1 MNKWLCTLLCISLC
15 FSDTILRA
23 QRTGI
28 YDTTISFMG
37 SNRALSIYVPP
48 SYNPAIKYRL
58 LIGLHGL
65 GDTCYN
71 YRNAL
76 ITTVGWANG
85 FGNTI
90 FVFPEA
96 ANRNAD
102 YFQPAGGED
111 IIPNSRDFMMA
122 QYHIDSQNVVLQGFS
137 LGGRAAL
144 RYGLDHPT
152 DFKGLLLNTPAVQ
165 GVKEAVNGHAQSYG
179 FNYAN
184 APQIPIFIT
193 LGDQDL
199 TYQSPLDSTYEQLV
213 LHDGPVRFTVVA
225 GMGHQVPSLALNQT
239 AFPFFSFPAHAGTD
253 AEAVQVYPALW
264 VCNSSHAAPSLL
276 LRNSGSDTLRQIRYQ
291 YTLGSSTNYQSWSGT
306 LAPFQHA
313 IVPLNVNNATPAD
326 NIISVQIDSL
336 NNNLADT
343 VLGNNS
349 LTGSFYL
356 PAATLSSLSE
366 GFEGTDFPPPGWTL
380 QQSGDFYTAWEQ
392 DNSIALTGSNS
403 ATAFN
408 TILIFDNLGRSDALI
423 TPPVNVSALAAPVL
437 NFDVSF
443 TYDRYTPP
451 YFTANVDFADTL
463 EVLASTDCGAHFSSI
478 YRKGGAELATYAN
491 PVINPLNLN
500 DLFPMPADSNWRM
513 ESIDLNALKTA
524 GTPAIFK
531 FNYISG
537 LGGAINIDNVYI
549 GTNTAVKNHPQST
562 LLIAPNPAHDL
573 LQIQLSQAALE
584 QLDLF
589 DMSGRLLR
597 SETASGKDTHHMQLP
612 VSGLPAGLYLLHVT
626 TSDGVTIRKISVLN

>member
-1 MNKWLCTLLCISLC
+1 MLWAVLCLLLS
-15 FSDTILRA
+15 FSSSALFA
-23 QRTGI
+23 QRTGS

-37 SNRALSIYVPP
+37 SNRALSVYVPP

-58 LIGLHGL
+58 IVGLHGL
-65 GDTCYN
+65 GDTCTN

-76 ITTVGWANG
+76 MVTMGWG
-85 FGNTI
+85 TGLGNTI

-102 YFQPAGGED
+102 FYQPTGGEA
-111 IIPNSRDFMMA
+111 IIPQSIAFAMS
-122 QYHIDSQNVVLQGFS
+122 QYRIDSQNVVLQGFS

-144 RYGLDHPT
+144 RYGLDHPG

-165 GVKEAVNGHAQSYG
+165 GVKEAVNGHAQSYA

-193 LGDQDL
+193 LGDQDV

-213 LHDGPVRFTVVA
+213 LHDGPVRFTLVA
-225 GMGHQVPSLALNQT
+225 GMGHQVPTLPLIQS
-239 AFPFFSFPAHAGTD
+239 AFPFFSFPAHAGAD
-253 AEAVQVYPALW
+253 AEAVQVYAAPW
-264 VCNSSHAAPSLL
+264 VCNTSNASPSLL
-276 LRNSGSDTLRQIRYQ
+276 IRNNGRDTLHQIRYQ
-291 YTLGSSTNYQSWSGT
+291 YTLGSSTQHRSWTGT

-313 IVPLNVNNATPAD
+313 ILPLNVMNAAPAD

-336 NNNLADT
+336 NGNLADT

-356 PAATLSSLSE
+356 PAAPLSSLNE
-366 GFEGTDFPPPGWTL
+366 GFEGSEFPPPGWTL
-380 QQSGDFYTAWEQ
+380 LQSGDFYTAWEQ

-408 TILIFDNLGRSDALI
+408 TILIFDNLSRADALV
-423 TPPVNVSALAAPVL
+423 TPPVNVAAMNAPL
-437 NFDVSF
+437 LSFDVSF

-451 YFTANVDFADTL
+451 YFTADVDFADTL
-463 EVLASTDCGAHFSSI
+463 EVLASTDCGSHFSSI
-478 YRKGGAELATYAN
+478 YRKGGAELATFAN

-500 DLFPMPADSNWRM
+500 SLFPVPADSNWRH
-513 ESIDLNALKTA
+513 ETIDLNAWKTS
-524 GTPAIFK
+524 GSPVIFK

-537 LGGAINIDNVYI
+537 LGGAINIDNVYV
-549 GTNTAVKNHPQST
+549 GTNTAVGEVKKNMPVV
-562 LLIAPNPAHDL
+562 APNPAHDL
-573 LQIQLSQAALE
+573 LWVSLE
-584 QLDLF
+584 NASLIRLELY
-589 DMSGRLLR
+589 DMSGRVLFQKL
-597 SETASGKDTHHMQLP
+597 ASGRGQHLLQL
-612 VSGLPAGLYLLHVT
+612 STADLPEGLYMLHITSSEGSFVRQITLL
-626 TSDGVTIRKISVLN
+626 K

>member
-1 MNKWLCTLLCISLC
+1 MLWAVLCLLLS
-15 FSDTILRA
+15 FSSSALFA
-23 QRTGI
+23 QRTGS

-37 SNRALSIYVPP
+37 SNRALSVYVPP

-58 LIGLHGL
+58 IVGLHGL
-65 GDTCYN
+65 GDTCTN

-76 ITTVGWANG
+76 MVTMGWG
-85 FGNTI
+85 TGLGNTI

-102 YFQPAGGED
+102 FYQPTGGEA
-111 IIPNSRDFMMA
+111 IIPQSIAFAMS
-122 QYHIDSQNVVLQGFS
+122 QYRIDSQNVVLQGFS

-144 RYGLDHPT
+144 RYGLDHPG

-165 GVKEAVNGHAQSYG
+165 GVKEAVNGHAQSYA

-193 LGDQDL
+193 LGDQDV

-225 GMGHQVPSLALNQT
+225 GMGHQVPTLPLIQS
-239 AFPFFSFPAHAGTD
+239 AFPFFSFPAHAGAD
-253 AEAVQVYPALW
+253 AEAVQVYASPW
-264 VCNSSHAAPSLL
+264 VCNTSNASPSLL
-276 LRNSGSDTLRQIRYQ
+276 IRNNGRDTLHQIRYQ
-291 YTLGSSTNYQSWSGT
+291 YTLGSSMQLRSWTGT

-313 IVPLNVNNATPAD
+313 ILPLNVMNAAPAD

-336 NNNLADT
+336 NGNLADT

-356 PAATLSSLSE
+356 PAAPLSSLNE
-366 GFEGTDFPPPGWTL
+366 GFEGSDFPPPGWTL
-380 QQSGDFYTAWEQ
+380 LQSGDFYTAWEQ

-408 TILIFDNLGRSDALI
+408 TILIFDNLSRADALV
-423 TPPVNVSALAAPVL
+423 TPPVNVAAMNAPL
-437 NFDVSF
+437 LSFDVSF
-443 TYDRYTPP
+443 SYDRYTPP
-451 YFTANVDFADTL
+451 YFTADVDFADTL
-463 EVLASTDCGAHFSSI
+463 EVLASTDCGSHFSSI
-478 YRKGGAELATYAN
+478 YRKGGAELATFAN

-500 DLFPMPADSNWRM
+500 SLFPVPADSNWRH
-513 ESIDLNALKTA
+513 ETIDLNAWKTS
-524 GTPAIFK
+524 GSPVIFK

-537 LGGAINIDNVYI
+537 LGGAINIDNVYV
-549 GTNTAVKNHPQST
+549 GANTAVAEVKKNVPVV
-562 LLIAPNPAHDL
+562 APNPAHDL
-573 LQIQLSQAALE
+573 LWVSLE
-584 QLDLF
+584 NASLIRLELY
-589 DMSGRLLR
+589 DMSGRILLQKL
-597 SETASGKDTHHMQLP
+597 ASGQGQHQLQL
-612 VSGLPAGLYLLHVT
+612 STADLPEGLYLLHITSSEGSFVRKVT
-626 TSDGVTIRKISVLN
+626 LLR